1 MTAVQKMKKPIN
13 NGQLLKATISLLLL
27 GALAYH
33 ASLLEL
39 LESLKKFPLEI
50 MALSIILIGTS
61 IFMVTFRYWRIL
73 NHFGHSLSWRVV
85 YRACAAAN
93 LASLVIIPLLGQ
105 LIGRQA
111 LLRGAGVTSIE
122 NALIAIYERLAVGGV
137 SAIFALIGSAYLIES
152 EVQRYIEKIPYVE
165 IFCIIATGILLK
177 LASSTSKLERELIS
191 KTLELKNLI
200 KLLEILTITTLTLSL
215 TILSFTLI
223 FYIAAPNTE
232 LTSLLSAA
240 AITSFVASL
249 PISFAGWGP
258 RELAAIYTLGLFGV
272 PSKEA
277 LSASILCGVLS
288 IISVLL
294 LSLWS
299 LTRERYNHKNNSS
312 PTTAQ
317 KATQGI
323 SMPNTAAWIFAM
335 AIALLIFFQLH
346 VTLVNTSI
354 NINLSDLFAV
364 LALTATVLYCIS
376 ERKLPRWHVQKVNLY
391 LCLITSAMLVSFLIG
406 WSAFGISSWAVT
418 KLAGWFVLLGFMSAG
433 YLCVSNLGIKA
444 FRHIIEHMVAIACAI
459 IVLQLTLR
467 AMHFSGLIQLE
478 SFSSELQGYSGN
490 RNALAFQLIAL
501 ISVFSSQ
508 LSIYRKAGINGNGIN
523 IPIIALSIMI
533 VGVLFTASRSGIL
546 TLATILISA
555 CILKSMSWREL
566 FNSTLLALLLCTLL
580 LTASTR

>member
-1 MTAVQKMKKPIN
+1 M
-13 NGQLLKATISLLLL
+13 LL
-27 GALAYH
+27 GGLAYH

-39 LESLKKFPLEI
+39 LESLKRFPLQI
-50 MALSIILIGTS
+50 VALNVMLIGTS
-61 IFMVTFRYWRIL
+61 IVMVTFRYWRIL
-73 NHFGHSLSWRVV
+73 HHFGHSLSWRAV

-111 LLRGAGVTSIE
+111 LLRSAGITSIE

-137 SAIFALIGSAYLIES
+137 SAIFALIGSSYLIES
-152 EVQRYIEKIPYVE
+152 ELQRYIEHIPYIE
-165 IFCIIATGILLK
+165 LFCIIATGILIK
-177 LASSTSKLERELIS
+177 LALSTSKLERELIS

-200 KLLEILTITTLTLSL
+200 KLLEILTITTLTFSL

-232 LTSLLSAA
+232 LISLMSAA

-272 PSKEA
+272 PTKEA

-294 LSLWS
+294 LSPWGL
-299 LTRERYNHKNNSS
+299 LRERSSHKGVTQKD
-312 PTTAQ
+312 PLHTTAQ
-317 KATQGI
+317 RANQAI

-346 VTLVNTSI
+346 VTLANTSI
-354 NINLSDLFAV
+354 NINLSDIFAV
-364 LALTATVLYCIS
+364 LALTATILYCIS
-376 ERKLPRWHVQKVNLY
+376 ARSWPKWRLQKINLY
-391 LCLITSAMLVSFLIG
+391 LCLITSAILLSFLIG
-406 WSAFGISSWAVT
+406 WSAFGTSSWAVS

-444 FRHIIEHMVAIACAI
+444 FRHIIEHMVAIACTI
-459 IVLQLTLR
+459 IVLQLILRTL
-467 AMHFSGLIQLE
+467 HFNGLIQWE

-490 RNALAFQLIAL
+490 RNSWAFQLIAL
-501 ISVFSSQ
+501 ISVFSSH
-508 LSIYRKAGINGNGIN
+508 LSIYRKAGRKDSSIST
-523 IPIIALSIMI
+523 PIIALSIMI
-533 VGVLFTASRSGIL
+533 VGVLFTASRSGML

-555 CILKSMSWREL
+555 CIFKSMSWREL
-566 FNSTLLALLLCTLL
+566 LNSALLALLLCTLL

>member
-1 MTAVQKMKKPIN
+1 MKKNFN
-13 NGQLLKATISLLLL
+13 NRQLLKALISLILL
-27 GALAYH
+27 GALTYY

-39 LESLKKFPLEI
+39 LDSLKRFPLEI
-50 MALSIILIGTS
+50 VVLNIMLIGAS
-61 IFMVTFRYWRIL
+61 IVMVTFRYWRIL
-73 NHFGHSLSWRVV
+73 NHFGHNLSWRVV

-93 LASLVIIPLLGQ
+93 LASLVIVPILGQ

-111 LLRGAGVTSIE
+111 LLRRAGITSIE

-152 EVQRYIEKIPYVE
+152 EVQRYIEQIPYIE

-177 LASSTSKLERELIS
+177 LASSTSKLERELLS

-277 LSASILCGVLS
+277 LSASILCGVIS

-294 LSLWS
+294 LSPWD
-299 LTRERYNHKNNSS
+299 LTRERYNHKGVTQNDSS
-312 PTTAQ
+312 LTTAQ
-317 KATQGI
+317 KATRGI
-323 SMPNTAAWIFAM
+323 SMPKTAAWIFAM

-346 VTLVNTSI
+346 VTFANTSI
-354 NINLSDLFAV
+354 NINFSDLFAV
-364 LALTATVLYCIS
+364 LALTATILYCIT
-376 ERKLPRWHVQKVNLY
+376 ERNLPRWHVQKVNLY

-459 IVLQLTLR
+459 IILQLTLR
-467 AMHFSGLIQLE
+467 AMHFSGLIQWE

-501 ISVFSSQ
+501 ISVFSSH
-508 LSIYRKAGINGNGIN
+508 LPIYRKAGRNGHGIN

-546 TLATILISA
+546 TLAIILISA
-555 CILKSMSWREL
+555 CILKSVSWREL
-566 FNSTLLALLLCTLL
+566 VNSTLLALLLCTLL